1 MINYKYSTH
10 FILFLNRLS
19 LKTNQTNKLQQERK
33 HKTEIK
39 RGESLSPQME
49 KDDGK
54 EK

>member
-39 RGESLSPQME
+39 RGGSLSPQMK
-49 KDDGK
+49 KDDGR